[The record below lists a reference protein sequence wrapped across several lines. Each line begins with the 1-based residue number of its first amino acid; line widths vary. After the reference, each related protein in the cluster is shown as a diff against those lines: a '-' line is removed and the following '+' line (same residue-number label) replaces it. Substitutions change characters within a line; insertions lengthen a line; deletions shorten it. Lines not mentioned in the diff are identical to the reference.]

1 MAHIESVANHMC
13 DKGHPVPVF
22 WYVISSLRI
31 LRIHEYSD
39 VYNMKMMC
47 HNAYALINQSAK
59 INESTFGVN
68 MNKAIRKYDIAEYTA
83 KGVSAIDKMMATQ
96 QAGKL
101 AKGSKHAV
109 IVAMRDKLKVAIDA
123 GFTTQQIADALKD
136 GDVFGV
142 LPKMIA
148 EIVKD
153 KETAI
158 ASTAKKAEVSATKK
172 TVVKSKSKANTSD
185 TKAPDNA
192 TAPVSTPDAGSIE
205 VTEDTQDL

>member
-1 MAHIESVANHMC
+1 
-13 DKGHPVPVF
+13 
-22 WYVISSLRI
+22 
-31 LRIHEYSD
+31 
-39 VYNMKMMC
+39 
-47 HNAYALINQSAK
+47 
-59 INESTFGVN
+59 

-158 ASTAKKAEVSATKK
+158 ASTAKKAA
-172 TVVKSKSKANTSD
+172 VKSKVKANTAA
-185 TKAPDNA
+185 TKAPDTA
-192 TAPVSTPDAGSIE
+192 SAPVLKPAAVTDTGGKFNIQPDKKAI
-205 VTEDTQDL
+205 